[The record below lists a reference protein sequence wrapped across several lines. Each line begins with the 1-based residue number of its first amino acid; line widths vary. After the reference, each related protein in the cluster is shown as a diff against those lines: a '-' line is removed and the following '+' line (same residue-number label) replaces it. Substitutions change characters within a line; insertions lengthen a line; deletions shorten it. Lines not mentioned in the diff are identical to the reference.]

1 METSPEI
8 RDVEDVT
15 IQIEM
20 IENIEDE
27 EPKLEHDE
35 RYIPIEIIG
44 KILKKLRNLW
54 KTEK

>member
-1 METSPEI
+1 METSREI

>member
-1 METSPEI
+1 METSREI

-27 EPKLEHDE
+27 EPKLENDA

-44 KILKKLRNLW
+44 KGNNLRNLW